1 MKKKTSNKDD
11 KEIDLNKD
19 NIENYKLNEHNKIKK
34 IKKKHK
40 CFTKKIILNISI
52 PILILFNIFLI
63 NNNPNV
69 LQLTQKIEELE
80 YKIENMKK
88 QIIPK
93 KIGIAFVIQ
102 YENVDKISR
111 FISIL
116 SNYLIETKKYDIY
129 IMIGERNNIQFRFNK
144 KIKIFNL
151 NVDLN
156 SIKNFDEENN
166 IQLYILN
173 NDVSDYI
180 DIFHSYGKKVIGIYH
195 GAYLSSIFLNIE
207 DNFHIWEKFKKFDS
221 LVEFIPDEYY
231 IYKKLGF
238 NNTIFLPSPYSFD
251 PKYTPNS
258 PLIYKNLLMI
268 GGIDKLKGVKYGI
281 KAMGKILKQVPD
293 AKLTILR
300 LNPPQDILDLI
311 KELKIEES
319 VSFPGL
325 SINITQFYLDSSI
338 LLETSISESFPFI
351 INEAKAHGLPIVAFN
366 IDYSPWYQS
375 GVITVNM
382 FDYHSMAREAIE
394 LLNNYDYRK
403 KKGEEAK
410 LSFNNFLNNKQ
421 IITMWDKFFN
431 SLINNNEDY
440 KKFQKEVEC
449 KYYNEILAKRH
460 LYKHFTYA
468 QKFNKYFRCHSFE
481 NFSSL
486 KYINNISACPE

>member
-1 MKKKTSNKDD
+1 M
-11 KEIDLNKD
+11 
-19 NIENYKLNEHNKIKK
+19 
-34 IKKKHK
+34 
-40 CFTKKIILNISI
+40 
-52 PILILFNIFLI
+52 
-63 NNNPNV
+63 
-69 LQLTQKIEELE
+69 
-80 YKIENMKK
+80 
-88 QIIPK
+88 
-93 KIGIAFVIQ
+93 
-102 YENVDKISR
+102 
-111 FISIL
+111 
-116 SNYLIETKKYDIY
+116 
-129 IMIGERNNIQFRFNK
+129 
-144 KIKIFNL
+144 
-151 NVDLN
+151 
-156 SIKNFDEENN
+156 
-166 IQLYILN
+166 
-173 NDVSDYI
+173 
-180 DIFHSYGKKVIGIYH
+180 
-195 GAYLSSIFLNIE
+195 
-207 DNFHIWEKFKKFDS
+207 
-221 LVEFIPDEYY
+221 IPDDYWF
-231 IYKKLGF
+231 YKKLGF

-325 SINITQFYLDSSI
+325 SINITEFYLDSSI

-351 INEAKAHGLPIVAFN
+351 INEAKAHGLPIIAFN
-366 IDYSPWYQS
+366 IDYNPWYKS

-421 IITMWDKFFN
+421 IITMWDKFFY
-431 SLINNNEDY
+431 SLNNNNEDY
-440 KKFQKEVEC
+440 EIFQKEIEN

-481 NFSSL
+481 NFTSG
-486 KYINNISACPE
+486 KYINNISACSA